1 MNLPDIELVV
11 VYSLLI
17 AMNLSGLMQR
27 IVRAA
32 RAVGSGTGDGII
44 FLPYLLFSDSDYGEN
59 KPGQTPLPIDQG
71 KTREK
76 RRNDANLFL
85 ASASQI

>member
-32 RAVGSGTGDGII
+32 RAVGCTGDGII